1 MTPEVVDLLPLSAF
15 ADRRAE
21 WSLDVAQPEASE
33 QLDLLSGAAQGL
45 SLNELEAHLLGAAH
59 LLRGLVDQADFKSY
73 IFPLLFYKRL
83 CDVYS
88 EEFDDALEHSGG
100 DRDFA
105 AKTDQHRFVIPEGH
119 RWDDVVETPDEKLG
133 RALVDALRA
142 IEKANP
148 DTLDGIFGD
157 TPWTNRDR
165 VPSHVLRA
173 LLNHFSARFLGDAYA
188 DADLLG
194 QAYEYLIKKFADL
207 SNKKA
212 GEFYTPRA
220 VVELLVN
227 ILGPEPGETVYDPAC
242 GTGGMLIEVTNHFA
256 RRGLATRLLWGKL
269 FGQEKNLTT
278 SGIARMNLILHGV
291 EDFRIERGDTLRA
304 PRFFDRDGGLRTFD
318 CVIANPPF
326 SLAAWGEKEWAKDP
340 YGRGKTGVP
349 PRGTADWAWIQHMLA
364 SMRPG
369 TGRAV
374 VVLPQ
379 GILFRDG
386 VQASIRRKV
395 IESDRIEAVIGL
407 GERLFYGAP
416 LAACVLVLRA
426 EKPKGR
432 QKKILFI
439 DASDQLRKGRNQ
451 NELEAE
457 HLSRIFGWYRAR
469 ADIEN
474 RSRLVARPEIESNDG
489 NLNIALYVGN
499 NPAAELPALHEAV
512 AALENA
518 LTDAAA
524 ADNELRD
531 KLKKWRL
538 LE

>member
-1 MTPEVVDLLPLSAF
+1 MT
-15 ADRRAE
+15 
-21 WSLDVAQPEASE
+21 QQEASE
-33 QLDLLSGAAQGL
+33 QLELLPDVDRAL
-45 SLNELEAHLLGAAH
+45 TLNELESHLLGAAH

-88 EEFDDALEHSGG
+88 EEFDDALAHSYG
-100 DRDFA
+100 DVDFA
-105 AKTDQHRFVIPEGH
+105 AKADQHRFVIPEGH
-119 RWDDVVETPDEKLG
+119 RWDDVIAAHDEKLG
-133 RALVDALRA
+133 RSLTDALRA

-165 VPSHVLRA
+165 IPPHVLRA
-173 LLNHFSARFLGDAYA
+173 LLSHFSARFLGDAHA

-227 ILGPEPGETVYDPAC
+227 ILAPEPGETVYDPAC

-256 RRGLATRLLWGKL
+256 RKGVSPQLLWGKV

-278 SGIARMNLILHGV
+278 SGIARMNLILHGI
-291 EDFRIERGDTLRA
+291 EDFRVARGDTLRE
-304 PRFFDRDGGLRTFD
+304 PRFFAPDGSLRTFD

-326 SLAAWGEKEWAKDP
+326 SLAAWGEKEWARDP
-340 YGRGKTGVP
+340 YGRGETGVP
-349 PRGTADWAWIQHMLA
+349 PRSTADWAWVQHMLT
-364 SMRPG
+364 SMRSG

-379 GILFRDG
+379 GILHRDG
-386 VQASIRRKV
+386 TEARIRRKV
-395 IESDRIEAVIGL
+395 IELDAIEAVIGL

-426 EKPKGR
+426 KKSKEPHR
-432 QKKILFI
+432 RKKILFI
-439 DASDQLRKGRNQ
+439 DASDQLRKGSKQ
-451 NELEAE
+451 NVLEAE
-457 HLSRIFGWYRAR
+457 HTSRILGWYNAF
-469 ADIEN
+469 ADIEE
-474 RSRLVARPEIESNDG
+474 RSRLVGLAEIERNHG
-489 NLNIALYVGN
+489 NLNIALYVGRDQ
-499 NPAAELPALHEAV
+499 AVELPPLSEAI
-512 AALENA
+512 AALESA
-518 LTDAAA
+518 LTDAATA
-524 ADNELRD
+524 ETELRGQ
-531 KLKKWRL
+531 LKNWGL

>member
-1 MTPEVVDLLPLSAF
+1 MAQQEAPEQLQLLPDATGALTLSA
-15 ADRRAE
+15 
-21 WSLDVAQPEASE
+21 
-33 QLDLLSGAAQGL
+33 
-45 SLNELEAHLLGAAH
+45 LESHLLGAAH

-83 CDVYS
+83 CDVYG
-88 EEFDDALEHSGG
+88 EEFDDALAHSDG

-105 AKTDQHRFVIPEGH
+105 AKPDQHRFVIPEGH
-119 RWDDVVETPDEKLG
+119 LWTDVVAEPDEKLG
-133 RALVDALRA
+133 RALTDALRA

-165 VPSHVLRA
+165 VPPHVLRA
-173 LLNHFSARFLGDAYA
+173 LLDHFSARFLGDAHA
-188 DADLLG
+188 DSDLLG

-227 ILGPEPGETVYDPAC
+227 ILAPRVGETVYDPAC
-242 GTGGMLIEVTNHFA
+242 GTGGMLIEVAHHFDRQGVA
-256 RRGLATRLLWGKL
+256 RQRLWGKV

-278 SGIARMNLILHGV
+278 SGIARMNLILHGI
-291 EDFRIERGDTLRA
+291 EDFWVARGDTLRA
-304 PRFFDRDGGLRTFD
+304 PRFSSPDGGLRTFD

-349 PRGTADWAWIQHMLA
+349 PRSTADWAWVQHMVA
-364 SMRPG
+364 SMRRG

-379 GILFRDG
+379 GILFRG
-386 VQASIRRKV
+386 GTEARIREKV
-395 IESDRIEAVIGL
+395 IESDAIETVIGL
-407 GERLFYGAP
+407 GENLFYGAG

-426 EKPKGR
+426 EKPKER
-432 QKKILFI
+432 RRKVFFV

-451 NELEAE
+451 NVLEAE
-457 HLSRIFGWYRAR
+457 HTSRIHGWYRAG
-469 ADIEN
+469 ADIEG
-474 RSRLVARPEIESNDG
+474 RSRLADLSEIEG
-489 NLNIALYVGN
+489 NGGSLNIALYVGKN
-499 NPAAELPALHEAV
+499 RAAELPPLSEAL
-512 AALENA
+512 AALESA

-524 ADNELRD
+524 AEDDLRFQ
-531 KLKKWRL
+531 LKEWRL
-538 LE
+538 LG

>member
-1 MTPEVVDLLPLSAF
+1 M
-15 ADRRAE
+15 
-21 WSLDVAQPEASE
+21 AQQEASE
-33 QLDLLSGAAQGL
+33 QLELLPDAAGGL
-45 SLNELEAHLLGAAH
+45 TLSELESHLLGAAH

-88 EEFDDALEHSGG
+88 EEFDDALAHSDG

-105 AKTDQHRFVIPEGH
+105 AKADQHRFVVPEGH
-119 RWDDVVETPDEKLG
+119 RWDDVVAAPDGKLG
-133 RALVDALRA
+133 RALTDALRA

-165 VPSHVLRA
+165 IPPHVLRA
-173 LLNHFSARFLGDAYA
+173 LLDHFSARFLGDAHA

-227 ILGPEPGETVYDPAC
+227 ILAPEPGETVYDPAC
-242 GTGGMLIEVTNHFA
+242 GTGGMLIEVTHHFA
-256 RRGLATRLLWGKL
+256 RKGVAPQRLWGRV

-278 SGIARMNLILHGV
+278 SGIARMNLILHGI
-291 EDFRIERGDTLRA
+291 EDFQVVRGDTLRD
-304 PRFFDRDGGLRTFD
+304 PGFFANGGLRTFD

-326 SLAAWGEKEWAKDP
+326 SLAAWGEKEWARDA
-340 YGRGKTGVP
+340 YGRGETGVP
-349 PRGTADWAWIQHMLA
+349 PRSTADWAWVQHMLA

-369 TGRAV
+369 IGRAV

-386 VQASIRRKV
+386 AEARIREK
-395 IESDRIEAVIGL
+395 IIKSDAIEAVIGL
-407 GERLFYGAP
+407 GERLFYGAQ

-426 EKPKGR
+426 QKPEER
-432 QKKILFI
+432 RRKILFI

-451 NELEAE
+451 NVLEAE
-457 HLSRIFGWYRAR
+457 HTSRIHGWYRSF
-469 ADIEN
+469 ADIEG
-474 RSRLVARPEIESNDG
+474 RSRVVDLPDIERNGGS
-489 NLNIALYVGN
+489 LNIPLYVGKDR
-499 NPAAELPALHEAV
+499 AAELPPLSEAI
-512 AALENA
+512 AALESA
-518 LTDAAA
+518 LTDAAVA
-524 ADNELRD
+524 ENELRGL
-531 KLKKWRL
+531 LKEWRL
-538 LE
+538 LG

>member
-1 MTPEVVDLLPLSAF
+1 M
-15 ADRRAE
+15 
-21 WSLDVAQPEASE
+21 AQLEASE
-33 QLDLLSGAAQGL
+33 QLDLLSSGAQELTL
-45 SLNELEAHLLGAAH
+45 SELEAHLLGAAH

-83 CDVYS
+83 SDVYS
-88 EEFDDALEHSGG
+88 EEFDDALAHSGG

-105 AKTDQHRFVIPEGH
+105 AKTDQHRFVVPEGH
-119 RWDDVVETPDEKLG
+119 HWKDVVAAPDEKLG
-133 RALVDALRA
+133 RVLVNALRA

-165 VPSHVLRA
+165 VPPHVLRA

-188 DADLLG
+188 NADLLG

-227 ILGPEPGETVYDPAC
+227 ILAPEPGEDVYDPAC

-256 RRGLATRLLWGKL
+256 RKGVARQLLWGKL

-291 EDFRIERGDTLRA
+291 EDFRIERGDTLRD
-304 PRFFDRDGGLRTFD
+304 PKFFDPYGGLRTFD

-326 SLAAWGEKEWAKDP
+326 SLAAWGEKEWARDP

-364 SMRPG
+364 SMRSE

-379 GILFRDG
+379 GVLFRDG
-386 VQASIRRKV
+386 VQASIRRQIIK
-395 IESDRIEAVIGL
+395 SDLIEAIIGL

-426 EKPKGR
+426 KKPKSR
-432 QKKILFI
+432 QRKILFI

-457 HLSRIFGWYRAR
+457 HISRIFGWYRAF
-469 ADIEN
+469 ADNEG
-474 RSRLVARPEIESNDG
+474 RSRLVALPEIEANNS
-489 NLNIALYVGN
+489 NLNIALYIGN
-499 NPAAELPALHEAV
+499 NPTAGLPALHEAV
-512 AALENA
+512 ATLENA
-518 LTDAAA
+518 LADAVA

-531 KLKKWRL
+531 KLKEWRL